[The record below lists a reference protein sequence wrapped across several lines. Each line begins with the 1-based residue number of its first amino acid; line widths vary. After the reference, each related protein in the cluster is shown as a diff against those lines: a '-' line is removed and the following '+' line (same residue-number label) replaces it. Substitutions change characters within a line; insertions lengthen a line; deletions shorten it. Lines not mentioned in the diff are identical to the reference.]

1 MERQM
6 KNDEQEK
13 HPEELLKRDSGQELE
28 VILRDLP
35 REELEN
41 LLFSAAEENESFR
54 NRLLVRYGQA
64 DVRLIQYLEKE
75 LRLIGKE
82 YSYGGRKSGA
92 GRAGEFFYNMQEFLY
107 DKVHPLIV
115 RGYFQAAFRLV
126 GRSLEELGE
135 MRPGEENEDLE
146 ELWEICYGFWKEILE
161 KLPKYERRQMFEWF
175 QRHRKS
181 SGSSYA
187 ENCIWNFYINE
198 FQEPGMLKEKLRFLD
213 KEIQKEEE
221 RAASQESEALQ
232 ERTADLVL
240 RRIQF
245 MKEFGEKPEEILRY
259 MERYRRFSAVRE
271 NEIREYESL
280 GEYERGI
287 SLLKESKLLAHEH
300 PGLVAK
306 YSRWLLKLYRKT
318 GDLENYKEELLYQV
332 FQCMQHN
339 LENLQLLKGV
349 CGRKEWEKMREKI
362 LHSDTVSMVRCAFL
376 EEEGMYRQLLEE
388 ILSRRSVIMLEQYEK
403 ILGEKFPEEIRDFYI
418 AYVEKVSRQAGKR
431 NQYRNLV
438 RYLKKIAA
446 YPRGKEAAMEIA
458 SRWYREYKGRAAM
471 LDELK
476 EAGFKGGEQKIVRFP

>member
-1 MERQM
+1 M
-6 KNDEQEK
+6 
-13 HPEELLKRDSGQELE
+13 
-28 VILRDLP
+28 
-35 REELEN
+35 
-41 LLFSAAEENESFR
+41 
-54 NRLLVRYGQA
+54 
-64 DVRLIQYLEKE
+64 
-75 LRLIGKE
+75 
-82 YSYGGRKSGA
+82 
-92 GRAGEFFYNMQEFLY
+92 
-107 DKVHPLIV
+107 
-115 RGYFQAAFRLV
+115 

-198 FQEPGMLKEKLRFLD
+198 FQEPGMLKEKLRLLEQ
-213 KEIQKEEE
+213 EIQKEEE

-271 NEIREYESL
+271 KEVREYESL

-418 AYVEKVSRQAGKR
+418 AYVEKASRHAGKR